1 MHSPISP
8 SGAHRWTKCTASVK
22 ACRDLPDDESDAARE
37 GTAAHELAE
46 KMVLAARVGQ
56 TLRENDHVGTIAE
69 NGVVFTAEM
78 FEAAQIYAE
87 DIRALMCKTGVFGGE
102 NMGVESKVFAPYI
115 HEKSFGFIDF
125 NLFDTK
131 SNTLHVYDFKFGF
144 KPVSPVENLQMS
156 NYTCG
161 LLHHL
166 NGLHAQTYNVVFKI
180 VQPRAFGFEK
190 IRTWSCKASDLRGI
204 FNLLKNKAAEALSDE
219 ATFETGDHCFNCL
232 NLLKCEAAQNAQL
245 NALEFISK
253 RANVII
259 SDNLELNNEL
269 IELKRAQNIVEMMIE
284 AKQTEAMARMKAGEN
299 FPDFEIGSGRS
310 STKWSKPANEIF
322 NIADLC
328 KIDIRKEPQPLTP
341 KQAIKAGLSA
351 DIVDAMSENKP
362 GAPKLRRIDIKRTKE
377 ILNND

>member
-22 ACRDLPDDESDAARE
+22 ACRNLPDDESDAARE

-46 KMVLAARVGQ
+46 KMVLALQVGGK
-56 TLRENDHVGTIAE
+56 LNENDFVGTIAE

-78 FEAAQIYAE
+78 FEGAQVYADE
-87 DIRALMCKTGVFGGE
+87 IINLMSKTGVFSGE
-102 NMGVESKVFAPYI
+102 NIGIESKVFAPYI
-115 HEKSFGFIDF
+115 HEKSFGYIDF
-125 NLFDTK
+125 YLFDDK
-131 SNTLHVYDFKFGF
+131 SKTLHVYDFKFGF
-144 KPVSPVENLQMS
+144 KPVSPVENLQLS
-156 NYTCG
+156 NYACG
-161 LLHHL
+161 LL
-166 NGLHAQTYNVVFKI
+166 NGFKDQTYNVVFNI

-190 IRTWSCKASDLRGI
+190 VRRWSCKSSDLTGV

-219 ATFETGDHCFNCL
+219 ATFETGDHCSYCL

-259 SDNLELNNEL
+259 SDNLELSKEL
-269 IELKRAQNIVEMMIE
+269 IELKRAQNIVEMMLE
-284 AKQTEAMARMKAGEN
+284 AKQTEAMARMKLGEN

-351 DIVDAMSENKP
+351 DIVEAMSENKP